1 MSYSNKIVDYY
12 IRQEEIN
19 CIESMP
25 EENLKNF
32 GLFVKYVSSHILY
45 SLIDLE
51 FKGSSIK
58 IVRWIENFW
67 ATHKQCEEVEPKKK
81 EETEEERVVVIAY
94 YNVCEGFKIPKGI
107 NLEDKTQVKDW
118 GIKYNILSIT
128 MANEDEDEIEIE
140 SQDWLE
146 NNDYKYPDMIE
157 IEPADN
163 WAVKYDEE
171 DEE

>member
-25 EENLKNF
+25 VENLKNF

-81 EETEEERVVVIAY
+81 EETEEETEQTETEAD
-94 YNVCEGFKIPKGI
+94 F
-107 NLEDKTQVKDW
+107 
-118 GIKYNILSIT
+118 
-128 MANEDEDEIEIE
+128 
-140 SQDWLE
+140 
-146 NNDYKYPDMIE
+146 
-157 IEPADN
+157 EPAV
-163 WAVKYDEE
+163 AQGRACRSA
-171 DEE
+171 